1 MLDNNP
7 HTEFYLL
14 LHKPLSDHLKKNMKR
29 KEVKEN
35 TNKYLTNEEVRK
47 VLNHHNWT
55 KEQSFEYLKSIGG
68 EEEAKSLIDELY
80 PQKEKN

>member
-1 MLDNNP
+1 MKDFFGGILQT
-7 HTEFYLL
+7 HWKIRFS
-14 LHKPLSDHLKKNMKR
+14 KPQVAHP
-29 KEVKEN
+29 
-35 TNKYLTNEEVRK
+35 KYLTNEEVRK

>member
-1 MLDNNP
+1 MCFNDTFCFSVGNFLIWRL
-7 HTEFYLL
+7 Y
-14 LHKPLSDHLKKNMKR
+14 
-29 KEVKEN
+29 
-35 TNKYLTNEEVRK
+35 
-47 VLNHHNWT
+47 LNHHNWT

>member
-1 MLDNNP
+1 
-7 HTEFYLL
+7 
-14 LHKPLSDHLKKNMKR
+14 MKR

-80 PQKEKN
+80 PQ

>member
-1 MLDNNP
+1 
-7 HTEFYLL
+7 
-14 LHKPLSDHLKKNMKR
+14 MKR

-55 KEQSFEYLKSIGG
+55 KEQSFEYLKGIGG